1 MLLQSDIKQWSC
13 LAVSKLNQ
21 LCTYHLHNVYM
32 CLQAVMCKV
41 YKTENILRIEQIPYG
56 SLNRAHRDVRRTFS
70 RTKKSAS
77 QRDKAEQIESREMEQ
92 RAH

>member
-1 MLLQSDIKQWSC
+1 MYVSC
-13 LAVSKLNQ
+13 V
-21 LCTYHLHNVYM
+21 C
-32 CLQAVMCKV
+32 MCKV
-41 YKTENILRIEQIPYG
+41 YKTENILRIEQEQIPYG

-92 RAH
+92 RDALREKKYTFFLDFIIIFLYDASL